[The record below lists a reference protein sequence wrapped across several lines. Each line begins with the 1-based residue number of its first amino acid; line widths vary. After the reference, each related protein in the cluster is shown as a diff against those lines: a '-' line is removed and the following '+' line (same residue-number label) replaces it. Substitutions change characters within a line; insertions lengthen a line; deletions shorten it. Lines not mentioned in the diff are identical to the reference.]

1 MHLES
6 QKLRLLRSKGG
17 VEWKNLNVKERR
29 LGFEWVN
36 VVLNALFIFSDFL
49 KMWNLRERKF
59 EVEVKEYEN
68 YGEESKLNS

>member
-1 MHLES
+1 
-6 QKLRLLRSKGG
+6 

-36 VVLNALFIFSDFL
+36 VVLNAVFIFL
-49 KMWNLRERKF
+49 KMWNLKERKY